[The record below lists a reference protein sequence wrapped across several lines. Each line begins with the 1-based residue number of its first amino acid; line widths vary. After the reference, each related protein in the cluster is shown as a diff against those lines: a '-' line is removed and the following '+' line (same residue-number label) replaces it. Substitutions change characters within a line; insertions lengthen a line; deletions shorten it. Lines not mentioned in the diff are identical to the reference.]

1 MPGHLCSMLL
11 FLLGWAILTSLPL
24 RLYIWKPGHVLWIS
38 CLKRRNEE
46 KKKVET
52 HQFYSGFQVRSCEW
66 VPPTSWVFLVGAKVF
81 IVTIHCSQKVLIP
94 ICVNR
99 QPAGETS
106 RPVLGEHPEAYR
118 ALFAASFFLFQ
129 RHRIASREERSTH
142 AVNFA
147 EALQHGVRISRSP
160 LGVGFTF
167 LGFSSIPCWGASL
180 LGLLSLLL
188 ACQVLNSLPG
198 LKVHNSRG
206 GDSVSAVS
214 RPDPAQTSSS
224 CNRVW
229 TASWGRS
236 VLVWP
241 AWGLWNH
248 LMSEVHFWHSS
259 SETVIHLKLLRLL
272 IVLVPL
278 WRVSTT
284 GFLTFSRYGALY
296 KFLESV
302 TCGPCNSISCQVLFS
317 FT

>member
-1 MPGHLCSMLL
+1 M
-11 FLLGWAILTSLPL
+11 
-24 RLYIWKPGHVLWIS
+24 R
-38 CLKRRNEE
+38 
-46 KKKVET
+46 
-52 HQFYSGFQVRSCEW
+52 
-66 VPPTSWVFLVGAKVF
+66 
-81 IVTIHCSQKVLIP
+81 
-94 ICVNR
+94 
-99 QPAGETS
+99 
-106 RPVLGEHPEAYR
+106 
-118 ALFAASFFLFQ
+118 
-129 RHRIASREERSTH
+129 

-147 EALQHGVRISRSP
+147 EALQHGVHISRSP

-180 LGLLSLLL
+180 SGLLSLLL

-198 LKVHNSRG
+198 LKVRNSRG
-206 GDSVSAVS
+206 GNSVSAVS

-248 LMSEVHFWHSS
+248 LMSEIRFWHSS

-284 GFLTFSRYGALY
+284 GFLTFSRNGAYTNSLRVLLVAHVVVFHAKY
-296 KFLESV
+296 CLVSLKSSQ
-302 TCGPCNSISCQVLFS
+302 GPKK
-317 FT
+317 